1 MIPLLG
7 VFRILAIVIFGML
20 CHLLLIYHNLPSCI
34 KDVSLKQVIIF
45 VQLAQI
51 LDLPSTED
59 WMTRTVWRCDA
70 LRTNYNTIRPAGRGR
85 QCFGSH
91 LVCLVCA
98 QFNLGWFAMEPDF
111 SPFSLRCPLWLI
123 LEELWPAL
131 PSVTFFSKRTARAFS
146 KTPVSGCA

>member
-59 WMTRTVWRCDA
+59 SPIM
-70 LRTNYNTIRPAGRGR
+70 RPA
-85 QCFGSH
+85 
-91 LVCLVCA
+91 
-98 QFNLGWFAMEPDF
+98 
-111 SPFSLRCPLWLI
+111 
-123 LEELWPAL
+123 
-131 PSVTFFSKRTARAFS
+131 
-146 KTPVSGCA
+146 